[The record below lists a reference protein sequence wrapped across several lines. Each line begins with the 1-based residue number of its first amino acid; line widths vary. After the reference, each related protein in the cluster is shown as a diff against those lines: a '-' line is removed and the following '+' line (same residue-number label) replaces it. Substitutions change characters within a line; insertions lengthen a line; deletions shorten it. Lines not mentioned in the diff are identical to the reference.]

1 VYHKKWGGARESI
14 DKKEKKSWRKKIKS
28 RLFNEEQNMQLQ
40 ANDK

>member
-1 VYHKKWGGARESI
+1 M
-14 DKKEKKSWRKKIKS
+14 KKEKKKKKLAGQKNIIKS